1 MKYGLQPP
9 PPPHTHTHAHTHVGR
24 EPYRQ
29 THTHTHLCKEPYRQT
44 HTLRELDCD
53 VLIKSTVYCSFDLN
67 IPGSSNPGFIL
78 CTVILY
84 KAKYA
89 LFKKVEQR
97 IKISPWLFCM

>member
-1 MKYGLQPP
+1 MVYNH
-9 PPPHTHTHAHTHVGR
+9 HTHTRTLTRWQRTVQTD
-24 EPYRQ
+24 RQ
-29 THTHTHLCKEPYRQT
+29 THTHTHT

-67 IPGSSNPGFIL
+67 IPGSSNPDFIL
-78 CTVILY
+78 NTVILY

-97 IKISPWLFCM
+97 IKISPWFFCM